1 MPYDS
6 VYSEKRPP
14 GTLRTAWRN
23 FYGDATAMI
32 GLYGCAGL
40 AILCIFGGWFA
51 PYGID
56 QQFLGYQLLPPSWS
70 RYGEVSF
77 FLGTDDLGR
86 DVLSRLL
93 SGAAPTV
100 GGAFVVTLAATL
112 CGLVLGVVAGATH
125 GLRSAVLNHIL
136 DTLLSIPSL
145 LLAIIVVAFA
155 GPHLTHAMFAVW
167 LALLPRMVR
176 SVYSMVHDEL
186 EKEYVIAA
194 RLDGATTLN
203 ILWFAV
209 LPNITAG
216 LITEITRALSMAI
229 LDIAALGFLDLGAQL
244 PSPEWGAMLNE
255 AKDVLTSNPTQM
267 IAPGIAIVVLV
278 CCFNLMGD
286 ALRDVLDPKEVE
298 K

>member
-14 GTLRTAWRN
+14 GTLRTAWRK
-23 FYGDATAMI
+23 FYSDAPAMV

-40 AILCIFGGWFA
+40 ALLCIFGGWIA

-100 GGAFVVTLAATL
+100 GGAFIVTLAATL

-155 GPHLTHAMFAVW
+155 GPHLSHAMFAVW

-194 RLDGATTLN
+194 RLDGAT
-203 ILWFAV
+203 
-209 LPNITAG
+209 
-216 LITEITRALSMAI
+216 
-229 LDIAALGFLDLGAQL
+229 
-244 PSPEWGAMLNE
+244 
-255 AKDVLTSNPTQM
+255 
-267 IAPGIAIVVLV
+267 
-278 CCFNLMGD
+278 
-286 ALRDVLDPKEVE
+286 
-298 K
+298 